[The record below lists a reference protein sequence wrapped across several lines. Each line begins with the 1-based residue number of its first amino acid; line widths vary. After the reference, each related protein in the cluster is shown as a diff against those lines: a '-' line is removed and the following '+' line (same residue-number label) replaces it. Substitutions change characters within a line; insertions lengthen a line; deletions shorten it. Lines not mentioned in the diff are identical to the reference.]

1 MWGIICIR
9 VIDFAT
15 VSTTGNRLGT
25 VPTFFFFVFN
35 FIIVSAFLTLQL
47 ITWAVVAVIV

>member
-25 VPTFFFFVFN
+25 VPTFFFL
-35 FIIVSAFLTLQL
+35 FLILL
-47 ITWAVVAVIV
+47 